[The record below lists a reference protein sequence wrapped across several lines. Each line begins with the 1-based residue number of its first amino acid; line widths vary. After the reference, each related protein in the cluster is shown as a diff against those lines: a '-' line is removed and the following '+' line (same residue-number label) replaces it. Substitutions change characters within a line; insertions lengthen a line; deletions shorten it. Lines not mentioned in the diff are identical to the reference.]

1 MCFRINADV
10 HRHRAI
16 YSRAPKLYQNASLQQ
31 ESSLEEYD
39 A

>member
-1 MCFRINADV
+1 MQMIA

-16 YSRAPKLYQNASLQQ
+16 YSRAPKLSQNTSLQQ
-31 ESSLEEYD
+31 KSSLEEYD